1 MSDRD
6 LHRARALIVE
16 PQATMR
22 STLAAQLRSLGVG
35 EVSAVPTTRDARLAL
50 ERSAYD
56 IVLCAREFDGLPD
69 NGQELL
75 DELRRENQ
83 LPCGTVFIML
93 CTAISYHQV
102 IEAGES
108 ALDSLI
114 VRPCS
119 AAALEARL
127 LEARRRKR
135 ELAPV
140 LRALDS
146 GDDEQGLVLA
156 MRRWVA
162 KKPYAA
168 WCGRLAAEL
177 LLRLDRPDEARKV
190 FEALSVPDS
199 PPWARL
205 GVARAHMA
213 AGQTVQAQLAVKRV
227 LDAEPRNADA
237 LDLEGRL
244 LIDQGHFDDALQT
257 YQRAVEVTPGCLLR
271 NQHAGALA
279 FYQGSVDEARQ
290 CLERAV
296 ALGVQSK
303 LFDAL
308 TLALLAMLRADAGDL
323 PGLRAAAAQLAAY
336 RSRHVGSVR
345 LQRLENGVDMLI
357 ALTEGHVDRA
367 QAGLEALSRSAG
379 DDNFDLEAACL
390 VLGLWARVPP
400 AVRSSGPHEALVRQ
414 IGLRFCTSRTITEVL
429 IAAARRQD
437 GVADG
442 LLQCHQA
449 IGQLAEQALERSMA
463 GDTAAAM
470 ALLLEHARLHCNAKL
485 IDLVLAVGRRAMAQ
499 GHGDTAAL
507 QAPLA
512 EAQALRARTCRAVN
526 HIAGIQRSGRLP
538 GGLPLRP
545 RSPETADA
553 TGP

>member
-1 MSDRD
+1 MSHRD
-6 LHRARALIVE
+6 LHKARALIVE

-22 STLAAQLRSLGVG
+22 STLAAQLRGLGVG
-35 EVSAVPTTRDARLAL
+35 EVSAVATTRDARLAL
-50 ERSAYD
+50 ERSAFD

-83 LPCGTVFIML
+83 LPCSTVFIML
-93 CTAISYHQV
+93 CTAITYHQV

-140 LRALDS
+140 LQALDA
-146 GDDEQGLVLA
+146 GDEEQGLALA

-162 KKPYAA
+162 KKPYAL

-177 LLRLDRPDEARKV
+177 LLRLNRPDEARKV

-205 GVARAHMA
+205 GVARAHLA
-213 AGQTVQAQLAVKRV
+213 AGQAAQAQQAVQRV
-227 LDAEPRNADA
+227 LEAEPRNADA

-244 LIDQGHFDDALQT
+244 LIDQGQFDAALQT
-257 YQRAVEVTPGCLLR
+257 YRRAVAATPGCLLR

-279 FYQGSVDEARQ
+279 FYQGQHDEAQQ

-296 ALGVQSK
+296 SLGVQSK

-308 TLALLAMLRADAGDL
+308 TLALLALLRADAGDL

-345 LQRLENGVDMLI
+345 LQRLESSVELLI
-357 ALTEGHVDRA
+357 AMAEGPQE
-367 QAGLEALSRSAG
+367 QARDALAALSGAAG
-379 DDNFDLEAACL
+379 DDDFDLEAACVL
-390 VLGLWARVPP
+390 LGLWARAPQELLGGQ
-400 AVRSSGPHEALVRQ
+400 RHDALVRQ
-414 IGLRFCTSRTITEVL
+414 LGQRFCTSRAITEVL
-429 IAAARRQD
+429 IAAARRED
-437 GVADG
+437 GVAES

-463 GDTAAAM
+463 GDTLAAVN
-470 ALLLEHARLHCNAKL
+470 LLLDHARASRNAKL
-485 IDLVLAVGRRAMAQ
+485 IDLVLAVGRRAVAQ
-499 GHGDTAAL
+499 GHGDTEAL

-512 EAQALRARTCRAVN
+512 EAQALRARSCRAIN
-526 HIAGIQRSGRLP
+526 HIAGIQRSGRPP
-538 GGLPLRP
+538 GGLQLRL
-545 RSPETADA
+545 RVPETADA